1 MGTKGREQDPEGGDP
16 HSFSHSARTNDTMS
30 GHREESDM
38 ATELV
43 DMQQRCERDCR
54 NIKGLKGSDQE
65 GLQKRISELTTRMD
79 ADR

>member
-38 ATELV
+38 AADLS
-43 DMQQRCERDCR
+43 DMQQRWEWDCR
-54 NIKGLKGSDQE
+54 NMKGLRGSDQE
-65 GLQKRISELTTRMD
+65 GFQKRKSELSLKGC
-79 ADR
+79 